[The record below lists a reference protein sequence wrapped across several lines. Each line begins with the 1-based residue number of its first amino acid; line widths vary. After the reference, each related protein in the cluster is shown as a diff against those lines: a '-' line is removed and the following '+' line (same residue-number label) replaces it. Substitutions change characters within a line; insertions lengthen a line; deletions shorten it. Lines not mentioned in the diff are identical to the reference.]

1 MPDLPYTQHASS
13 TLTYGLIHA
22 VFNHLHEDSTD
33 RRGGKKPD
41 RRRLNKCENDKCE
54 RPCRVLYARHF
65 HDNQS
70 CQRRLLRLLEL
81 FLPMTTLWE
90 RYECASISQQCY
102 TQALTSSDAVHVNVS
117 KEYLKVIRYVTSSHP
132 GFSLA
137 PGEMTPTHKGGK
149 FSHQGQEQTNISPN
163 LQTITDLQFERLSAK
178 ISRAQSVLW
187 APPIISNETEIQLH
201 RVTL

>member
-1 MPDLPYTQHASS
+1 M
-13 TLTYGLIHA
+13 
-22 VFNHLHEDSTD
+22 
-33 RRGGKKPD
+33 
-41 RRRLNKCENDKCE
+41 
-54 RPCRVLYARHF
+54 
-65 HDNQS
+65 
-70 CQRRLLRLLEL
+70 
-81 FLPMTTLWE
+81 
-90 RYECASISQQCY
+90 
-102 TQALTSSDAVHVNVS
+102 NVS

-132 GFSLA
+132 AFSLV
-137 PGEMTPTHKGGK
+137 PREMTPTHKGGK